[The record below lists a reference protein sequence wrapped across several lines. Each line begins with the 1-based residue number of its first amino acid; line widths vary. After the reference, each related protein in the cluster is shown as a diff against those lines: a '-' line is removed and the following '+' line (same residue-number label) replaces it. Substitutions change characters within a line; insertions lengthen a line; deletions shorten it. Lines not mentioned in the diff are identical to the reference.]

1 MFARPF
7 SGVGAMSA
15 SAVPRRDGWEKV
27 TGRARYAIDMALPNM
42 AHAAV
47 VRSERAHAYITGI
60 DRAEAE
66 AAPGVVAVV
75 TADDL
80 GDLGRRFGHIVPDH
94 AILAEGKVRYYG
106 EPVAVVVADTPHQ
119 AADAA
124 ELVWVEYDDLPALT
138 DAAGALASDTLIH
151 EQAYAEPG
159 QAFLGVAPA
168 PSADNVAHRDELA
181 WGDAEAALA
190 GADTVVE
197 TTATFPL
204 VYGYAME
211 TYNALADWQPGGLHV
226 VSTAQHPLMV
236 RKELA
241 RMFSLPLAAV
251 RVEVPYIGGGY
262 GSKSYTKL
270 EPLAAA
276 ASWASGRPVKVTTD
290 IEGAMNTTRADGAAV
305 SVRTGFDADARI
317 CARDI
322 EIRFDTGAYADNSP
336 LVLTKSINRS
346 FGPYRVPNLRVRG
359 TAVYTNTSPASSY
372 RGFGAPQGALAGEL
386 NMDMAADRLGIDPV
400 ELRRRNLLAPGDT
413 LIGGKRPLDA
423 DLAADLDAIVGALD
437 SHAAARD
444 ADGPPAGSSPADRH
458 ASSAARDA
466 DGSPAGSGRADRH
479 ASGAAADLA
488 ADGSPAGSGDAD
500 CHASGAARDADGSPA
515 GSGDADC
522 HASGAARDAD
532 GSPAGS
538 GRADCHA
545 SGAARDADGSPAG
558 SGDAD
563 CHASGAAAD
572 LAADGSP
579 AGSGDADCHASG
591 AAAAA
596 PASGVLRGRAVA
608 VTASDAGASPI
619 STAQVRMHADGS
631 ITLLVSS
638 TEMGQGSRTALAQIA
653 ARELCVPLE
662 AVAVG
667 QSDTRFTPFEW
678 TTGASRTTTVVGL
691 AVQAACADLWDNL
704 RAKAADSAG
713 IATDDVVVHGGRLH
727 LSAGIATDDMVVHG
741 GRLHLAA
748 DISDTVGDPGV
759 GGPGAAERGAGAADA
774 APVVRGSGSGLAP
787 AEVIRQWFGADAGEV
802 VGVGVIRR
810 DGATEMLPPFWE
822 IGAVG
827 VEVAVDAATGEVT
840 VEHLVTVGDV
850 GHAVNSDLVKGQDLG
865 AATQGMGIALWEE
878 MVYDGEQLTNP
889 NLIEY
894 RVPRL
899 RDTPRRI
906 TSVLA
911 ERGDGAGPY
920 GVKGAGEGALNPVPA
935 AVAAAVGR
943 AVGVWP
949 TELPLTPPRVWSL
962 LQQAA
967 TEAR

>member
-1 MFARPF
+1 MT
-7 SGVGAMSA
+7 GA
-15 SAVPRRDGWEKV
+15 PRSDAWEKV
-27 TGRARYAIDMALPNM
+27 TGRARYAVDMVLPNM

-47 VRSERAHAYITGI
+47 VRSERAHARIAGI
-60 DRAEAE
+60 DRAEA
-66 AAPGVVAVV
+66 AAVGGVIAVV

-80 GDLGRRFGHIVPDH
+80 GHLGRRFGHIVPDH
-94 AILAEGKVRYYG
+94 YVLAEGKVRYYG
-106 EPVAVVVADTPHQ
+106 EPVAVVVAETPHQ

-124 ELVWVEYDDLPALT
+124 GLVWVDYDDLPVLT
-138 DAAGALASDTLIH
+138 DSASALASDVLIH
-151 EQAYAEPG
+151 EQSYTEPG
-159 QAFLGVAPA
+159 QEFLGVAPT
-168 PSADNVAHRDELA
+168 PSADNAAHRGELA
-181 WGDAEAALA
+181 WGDAETALA
-190 GADTVVE
+190 AATTVVE

-211 TYNALADWQPGGLHV
+211 TYNALADWQPGSLHV

-236 RKELA
+236 RRELA

-262 GSKSYTKL
+262 GTKSYTKL
-270 EPLAAA
+270 EPLTAA

-290 IEGAMNTTRADGAAV
+290 VEAAMYTTRADGALV
-305 SVRTGFDADARI
+305 TVRTGFDADARI

-322 EIRFDTGAYADNSP
+322 DIRFDTGAYADNSP

-346 FGPYRVPNLRVRG
+346 FGPYRIPNLRVRG
-359 TAVYTNTSPASSY
+359 VAAYTNTTPASSY
-372 RGFGAPQGALAGEL
+372 RGFGAPQGALASEL

-413 LIGGKRPLDA
+413 IIDGKRPLDA
-423 DLAADLDAIVGALD
+423 DLAADLDAIVSALD
-437 SHAAARD
+437 SHR
-444 ADGPPAGSSPADRH
+444 
-458 ASSAARDA
+458 
-466 DGSPAGSGRADRH
+466 
-479 ASGAAADLA
+479 
-488 ADGSPAGSGDAD
+488 
-500 CHASGAARDADGSPA
+500 
-515 GSGDADC
+515 
-522 HASGAARDAD
+522 
-532 GSPAGS
+532 
-538 GRADCHA
+538 
-545 SGAARDADGSPAG
+545 
-558 SGDAD
+558 
-563 CHASGAAAD
+563 
-572 LAADGSP
+572 
-579 AGSGDADCHASG
+579 
-591 AAAAA
+591 AA
-596 PASGVLRGRAVA
+596 PEPGTRRGRSVA

-631 ITLLVSS
+631 VTLLVSS

-653 ARELCVPLE
+653 ARELHVDLD

-704 RAKAADSAG
+704 RAKAAESAG
-713 IATDDVVVHGGRLH
+713 VPVDEVVVHAGRLH
-727 LSAGIATDDMVVHG
+727 
-741 GRLHLAA
+741 
-748 DISDTVGDPGV
+748 P
-759 GGPGAAERGAGAADA
+759 AAET
-774 APVVRGSGSGLAP
+774 LTP
-787 AEVIRQWFGADAGEV
+787 AEVIRRWFGADAGEV

-827 VEVAVDAATGEVT
+827 VEVSVNEATGEVT

-850 GHAVNSDLVKGQDLG
+850 GHAVNPELVKGQDLG
-865 AATQGMGIALWEE
+865 AATQGLGIALWEE

-889 NLIEY
+889 NLVEY

-920 GVKGAGEGALNPVPA
+920 GAKGAGEGALNPVPA

-962 LQQAA
+962 LHQAGA
-967 TEAR
+967 G

>member
-1 MFARPF
+1 
-7 SGVGAMSA
+7 MSA
-15 SAVPRRDGWEKV
+15 SAVPRRDAWEKV
-27 TGRARYAIDMALPNM
+27 TGRARYAVDMVLPNM

-60 DRAEAE
+60 DRADAE
-66 AAPGVVAVV
+66 AADGVIAVV

-94 AILAEGKVRYYG
+94 AILAGGKVRYYG
-106 EPVAVVVADTPHQ
+106 EPVAVVVAETPHR

-124 ELVWVEYDDLPALT
+124 ELVWVDYDDLPALT
-138 DAAGALASDTLIH
+138 DAAGALVSDTLIH
-151 EQAYAEPG
+151 EQSYAEPG
-159 QAFLGVAPA
+159 QAFLGVAPT
-168 PSADNVAHRDELA
+168 PSADNVAHRDVLA

-190 GADTVVE
+190 GAATVVE
-197 TTATFPL
+197 TATTFPL

-290 IEGAMNTTRADGAAV
+290 IEGAMNTTRADGAVV

-444 ADGPPAGSSPADRH
+444 ADG
-458 ASSAARDA
+458 
-466 DGSPAGSGRADRH
+466 SPAGSGRADCH
-479 ASGAAADLA
+479 ASSAAADLA

-500 CHASGAARDADGSPA
+500 CHASGAARDADGPPA

-563 CHASGAAAD
+563 CHASGAAAPP
-572 LAADGSP
+572 P
-579 AGSGDADCHASG
+579 A
-591 AAAAA
+591 
-596 PASGVLRGRAVA
+596 PGVLRGRAVA

-631 ITLLVSS
+631 VTLLVSS

-727 LSAGIATDDMVVHG
+727 LSAGIATDDVVVHG

-850 GHAVNSDLVKGQDLG
+850 GHAVNPDLVKGQDLG
-865 AATQGMGIALWEE
+865 AATQGLGIALWEE

-962 LQQAA
+962 LQRAA

>member
-1 MFARPF
+1 MT
-7 SGVGAMSA
+7 VT
-15 SAVPRRDGWEKV
+15 PRSDGWEKV
-27 TGRARYAIDMALPNM
+27 TGRARYAVDMALPNM

-47 VRSERAHAYITGI
+47 VRSERAHARITGI
-60 DRAEAE
+60 DRAEAQ
-66 AAPGVVAVV
+66 AAPGVIAVV

-80 GDLGRRFGHIVPDH
+80 GYLGRRFGHIVCDH
-94 AILAEGKVRYYG
+94 PILAVDKVRYYG
-106 EPVAVVVADTPHQ
+106 EPVAVVVAETPHQ

-124 ELVWVEYDDLPALT
+124 ELVWVDYDDLPALT
-138 DAAGALASDTLIH
+138 GAAGALASDALIH
-151 EQAYAEPG
+151 EQSYPPPG
-159 QAFLGVAPA
+159 EAFLGVAPA
-168 PSADNVAHRDELA
+168 ASTDNVAHHDERA

-190 GADTVVE
+190 AAATVVE
-197 TTATFPL
+197 TTASFPL

-211 TYNALADWQPGGLHV
+211 TYNAVADWQPGSLHV
-226 VSTAQHPLMV
+226 ISTAQHPLMV

-241 RMFSLPLAAV
+241 RVFSLPLAAV

-270 EPLAAA
+270 EPLASVV
-276 ASWASGRPVKVTTD
+276 SWAAGRPVKVTTD
-290 IEGAMNTTRADGAAV
+290 IEGAMNTTRADGAV
-305 SVRTGFDADARI
+305 VTVRTGFDAGARI

-386 NMDMAADRLGIDPV
+386 NMDMAAERLGIDPV

-413 LIGGKRPLDA
+413 IIDGKRPLDA
-423 DLAADLDAIVGALD
+423 DLVADLDAIVAALERPAPSGA
-437 SHAAARD
+437 HA
-444 ADGPPAGSSPADRH
+444 PADVAGRVRAADS
-458 ASSAARDA
+458 ASASTT
-466 DGSPAGSGRADRH
+466 DGGHDAGSG
-479 ASGAAADLA
+479 
-488 ADGSPAGSGDAD
+488 P
-500 CHASGAARDADGSPA
+500 
-515 GSGDADC
+515 
-522 HASGAARDAD
+522 
-532 GSPAGS
+532 
-538 GRADCHA
+538 
-545 SGAARDADGSPAG
+545 
-558 SGDAD
+558 
-563 CHASGAAAD
+563 
-572 LAADGSP
+572 
-579 AGSGDADCHASG
+579 
-591 AAAAA
+591 
-596 PASGVLRGRAVA
+596 LRGWGVA
-608 VTASDAGASPI
+608 VSASDAGASPI

-631 ITLLVSS
+631 VTLLVSS

-653 ARELCVPLE
+653 ARELGVPME

-691 AVQAACADLWDNL
+691 AVQAACTDLWNNL
-704 RAKAADSAG
+704 RAKAAESAG
-713 IATDDVVVHGGRLH
+713 VSLDRTEVHDGRVYVDGEAL
-727 LSAGIATDDMVVHG
+727 T
-741 GRLHLAA
+741 
-748 DISDTVGDPGV
+748 
-759 GGPGAAERGAGAADA
+759 
-774 APVVRGSGSGLAP
+774 P

-827 VEVAVDAATGEVT
+827 VEVSVDTATGEVT

-850 GHAVNSDLVKGQDLG
+850 GHAVNPDLVKGQDLG
-865 AATQGMGIALWEE
+865 AATQGLGIALWEE

-949 TELPLTPPRVWSL
+949 TEVPLTPPRVWSL
-962 LQQAA
+962 LQEAA
-967 TEAR
+967 NEV

>member
-1 MFARPF
+1 MT
-7 SGVGAMSA
+7 GESA
-15 SAVPRRDGWEKV
+15 PRRDAWEKV
-27 TGRARYAIDMALPNM
+27 TGRACYAIDASIPHM

-47 VRSERAHAYITGI
+47 VRSERAHAHIAGI
-60 DRAEAE
+60 DRADAE
-66 AAPGVVAVV
+66 AAPGVIAVV

-94 AILAEGKVRYYG
+94 AVLAVGKVRYYG
-106 EPVAVVVADTPHQ
+106 EPVAVVVAETPHE

-124 ELVWVEYDDLPALT
+124 ALVWVDYDDLPALT
-138 DAAGALASDTLIH
+138 DAASALASDVLIH
-151 EQAYAEPG
+151 EQSYVEPG
-159 QAFLGVAPA
+159 QEFLGVAPA
-168 PSADNVAHRDELA
+168 ASADNVAHRDDLL
-181 WGDAEAALA
+181 WGDTEAALA
-190 GADTVVE
+190 EAATVVE
-197 TTATFPL
+197 TTTKFPI

-211 TYNALADWQPGGLHV
+211 TYNALADWQPGSLHV

-276 ASWASGRPVKVTTD
+276 ASWATGRPVRVTTD
-290 IEGAMNTTRADGAAV
+290 VEAAMYTTRADGALV
-305 SVRTGFDADARI
+305 TVRTGFDADARI
-317 CARDI
+317 TARHID
-322 EIRFDTGAYADNSP
+322 IRFDTGAYADNSP

-346 FGPYRVPNLRVRG
+346 FGPYRMPNLRVRG
-359 TAVYTNTSPASSY
+359 VAVYTNTSPASSY
-372 RGFGAPQGALAGEL
+372 RGFGAPQAALAGEL

-413 LIGGKRPLDA
+413 LIAGKRPLDA
-423 DLAADLDAIVGALD
+423 DLVADLDAIVCALD
-437 SHAAARD
+437 SHAADRD
-444 ADGPPAGSSPADRH
+444 AAV
-458 ASSAARDA
+458 RDA
-466 DGSPAGSGRADRH
+466 AVRDAAVRDAAVRDAAVRDAAVRDASGRAAFEPGIR
-479 ASGAAADLA
+479 
-488 ADGSPAGSGDAD
+488 
-500 CHASGAARDADGSPA
+500 
-515 GSGDADC
+515 
-522 HASGAARDAD
+522 
-532 GSPAGS
+532 
-538 GRADCHA
+538 
-545 SGAARDADGSPAG
+545 
-558 SGDAD
+558 
-563 CHASGAAAD
+563 
-572 LAADGSP
+572 
-579 AGSGDADCHASG
+579 
-591 AAAAA
+591 
-596 PASGVLRGRAVA
+596 RGRAVA

-631 ITLLVSS
+631 VTLLASS

-691 AVQAACADLWDNL
+691 AVQAACADLWRVL
-704 RAKAADSAG
+704 RERAAESAG
-713 IATDDVVVHGGRLH
+713 VALDDVQVRDGLVHIR
-727 LSAGIATDDMVVHG
+727 LSATRESDSSYESGADLATG
-741 GRLHLAA
+741 
-748 DISDTVGDPGV
+748 
-759 GGPGAAERGAGAADA
+759 
-774 APVVRGSGSGLAP
+774 GSGSGVVLDAGNSGSGSGSGVVLDAGDSGSGSGSGVVLDAGDSGSGSESGAGSALTP
-787 AEVIRQWFGADAGEV
+787 SEVIRQWFGADAGEV

-810 DGATEMLPPFWE
+810 DGATAMLPPFWE

-827 VEVAVDAATGEVT
+827 VEVAVNEATGEVT
-840 VEHLVTVGDV
+840 IEHLVTVGDV
-850 GHAVNSDLVKGQDLG
+850 GHAVNPDLVKGQDLG
-865 AATQGMGIALWEE
+865 AATQGLGIALWEE

-899 RDTPRRI
+899 RDTPRHI
-906 TSVLA
+906 TPVLA

-920 GVKGAGEGALNPVPA
+920 GAKGAGEGSLNPVPA

-967 TEAR
+967 AFGHVTGG

>member
-1 MFARPF
+1 MT
-7 SGVGAMSA
+7 GESA
-15 SAVPRRDGWEKV
+15 PRRDAWEKV
-27 TGRARYAIDMALPNM
+27 TGRARYAIDASIPHM

-80 GDLGRRFGHIVPDH
+80 GDLGRRFGHIIPDH
-94 AILAEGKVRYYG
+94 AILAAGKVRYYG
-106 EPVAVVVADTPHQ
+106 EPVAVVVAETPHE

-124 ELVWVEYDDLPALT
+124 ALVWVDYDDLPALT
-138 DAAGALASDTLIH
+138 DAASALASDVLIH
-151 EQAYAEPG
+151 EQSYVEPG
-159 QAFLGVAPA
+159 QEFLGVAPA
-168 PSADNVAHRDELA
+168 ASADNVAHRDELA
-181 WGDAEAALA
+181 WGDTEAALA
-190 GADTVVE
+190 EAATVVE
-197 TTATFPL
+197 TTTKFPI

-290 IEGAMNTTRADGAAV
+290 VEAAMYTTRADGALVTV
-305 SVRTGFDADARI
+305 STGFDADARI
-317 CARDI
+317 TARDI
-322 EIRFDTGAYADNSP
+322 DIRFDTGAYADNSP

-346 FGPYRVPNLRVRG
+346 FGPYRVPSLRVRG
-359 TAVYTNTSPASSY
+359 TAVYTNTTPASSY
-372 RGFGAPQGALAGEL
+372 RGFGAPQAALAGEL

-413 LIGGKRPLDA
+413 LIDGKRPLDA
-423 DLAADLDAIVGALD
+423 DLVADLDAVARALD
-437 SHAAARD
+437 R
-444 ADGPPAGSSPADRH
+444 P
-458 ASSAARDA
+458 
-466 DGSPAGSGRADRH
+466 
-479 ASGAAADLA
+479 
-488 ADGSPAGSGDAD
+488 
-500 CHASGAARDADGSPA
+500 
-515 GSGDADC
+515 
-522 HASGAARDAD
+522 
-532 GSPAGS
+532 
-538 GRADCHA
+538 
-545 SGAARDADGSPAG
+545 
-558 SGDAD
+558 
-563 CHASGAAAD
+563 
-572 LAADGSP
+572 
-579 AGSGDADCHASG
+579 
-591 AAAAA
+591 AAA
-596 PASGVLRGRAVA
+596 PAPGIRRGRAVA
-608 VTASDAGASPI
+608 VTASDAGASPM
-619 STAQVRMHADGS
+619 STTQVRMHADGS
-631 ITLLVSS
+631 VTLLVSS

-653 ARELCVPLE
+653 ARELHVALD

-691 AVQAACADLWDNL
+691 AVQAACADLWDTL
-704 RAKAADSAG
+704 RAKAAESAG
-713 IATDDVVVHGGRLH
+713 VAVDEVEVRDGRVHAGGEALTP
-727 LSAGIATDDMVVHG
+727 S
-741 GRLHLAA
+741 
-748 DISDTVGDPGV
+748 
-759 GGPGAAERGAGAADA
+759 
-774 APVVRGSGSGLAP
+774 
-787 AEVIRQWFGADAGEV
+787 EVIRQWFGADAGEL
-802 VGVGVIRR
+802 VGVGVVRR
-810 DGATEMLPPFWE
+810 DGATAALPPFWE
-822 IGAVG
+822 IGAIG
-827 VEVAVDAATGEVT
+827 VEVSVDEATGEVT

-850 GHAVNSDLVKGQDLG
+850 GHAVNPALVKGQDLG
-865 AATQGMGIALWEE
+865 AATQGLGIALWEE

-911 ERGDGAGPY
+911 ERGDGVGPY
-920 GVKGAGEGALNPVPA
+920 GAKGAGEGALNPVPA
-935 AVAAAVGR
+935 AVASAVGR

-962 LQQAA
+962 LQQATRPDPGTAQA
-967 TEAR
+967 TRPDPGTA

>member
-1 MFARPF
+1 MI
-7 SGVGAMSA
+7 GESA
-15 SAVPRRDGWEKV
+15 PRRDAWEKV
-27 TGRARYAIDMALPNM
+27 TGRACYAIDASIPHM

-60 DRAEAE
+60 DRADAE
-66 AAPGVVAVV
+66 AAPGVIAVV

-94 AILAEGKVRYYG
+94 AILAAGKVRYYG
-106 EPVAVVVADTPHQ
+106 EPVAVVVAETPHE

-124 ELVWVEYDDLPALT
+124 ALVWVDYDDLPALT
-138 DAAGALASDTLIH
+138 DAVSALASDVLIH
-151 EQAYAEPG
+151 EQSYVEPG
-159 QAFLGVAPA
+159 QEFLGVAPA
-168 PSADNVAHRDELA
+168 ASADNVAHRDELA
-181 WGDAEAALA
+181 WGDTEAALA
-190 GADTVVE
+190 EAATVVE
-197 TTATFPL
+197 TTTKFPI

-211 TYNALADWQPGGLHV
+211 TYNALADWQPGSLHV

-290 IEGAMNTTRADGAAV
+290 VEAAMYTTRADGALV
-305 SVRTGFDADARI
+305 TVRTGFDADARI
-317 CARDI
+317 VARDI
-322 EIRFDTGAYADNSP
+322 DIRFDTGAYADNSP

-346 FGPYRVPNLRVRG
+346 FGPYRMPNLRVRG
-359 TAVYTNTSPASSY
+359 VAVYTNTSPASSY
-372 RGFGAPQGALAGEL
+372 RGFGAPQAALAGEL

-413 LIGGKRPLDA
+413 LIAGKRPLDA
-423 DLAADLDAIVGALD
+423 DLVADLDAIVRALD
-437 SHAAARD
+437 SHAAERD
-444 ADGPPAGSSPADRH
+444 AVERGAAGCGAVERR
-458 ASSAARDA
+458 AAERDA
-466 DGSPAGSGRADRH
+466 S
-479 ASGAAADLA
+479 SGAA
-488 ADGSPAGSGDAD
+488 SEAGV
-500 CHASGAARDADGSPA
+500 R
-515 GSGDADC
+515 
-522 HASGAARDAD
+522 
-532 GSPAGS
+532 
-538 GRADCHA
+538 
-545 SGAARDADGSPAG
+545 
-558 SGDAD
+558 
-563 CHASGAAAD
+563 
-572 LAADGSP
+572 
-579 AGSGDADCHASG
+579 
-591 AAAAA
+591 
-596 PASGVLRGRAVA
+596 RGRAVA

-631 ITLLVSS
+631 VTLLVSS

-653 ARELCVPLE
+653 ARELHVDLD

-667 QSDTRFTPFEW
+667 QSDTRYTPFEW

-713 IATDDVVVHGGRLH
+713 VPVDEVKVSDGLIHVPPVAVGEGDSGSESGAD
-727 LSAGIATDDMVVHG
+727 
-741 GRLHLAA
+741 LA
-748 DISDTVGDPGV
+748 V
-759 GGPGAAERGAGAADA
+759 GGSD
-774 APVVRGSGSGLAP
+774 SGSESGAEAALTA

-810 DGATEMLPPFWE
+810 DGATKVLPPFWE

-827 VEVAVDAATGEVT
+827 VEVSVDEATGEVT

-850 GHAVNSDLVKGQDLG
+850 GHAVNPDLVKGQDLG
-865 AATQGMGIALWEE
+865 AATQGLGIALWEE
-878 MVYDGEQLTNP
+878 MIYDGEQLTNP

-899 RDTPRRI
+899 RDTPRHI

-920 GVKGAGEGALNPVPA
+920 GAKGAGEGSLNPVPA

-967 TEAR
+967 AVGHATD

>member
-1 MFARPF
+1 MT
-7 SGVGAMSA
+7 G
-15 SAVPRRDGWEKV
+15 VPRRDAWEKV
-27 TGRARYAIDMALPNM
+27 TGRARYAIDMVLPNM

-47 VRSERAHAYITGI
+47 VRSERAHARIAGI

-66 AAPGVVAVV
+66 AAPGVIAVV
-75 TADDL
+75 ISDDL

-94 AILAEGKVRYYG
+94 AILAVGKVRYYG
-106 EPVAVVVADTPHQ
+106 EPVAVVVAETLHQ

-124 ELVWVEYDDLPALT
+124 TLVWVDYDDLPALT
-138 DAAGALASDTLIH
+138 DAAAALASDVLIH
-151 EQAYAEPG
+151 EQSYAEPG
-159 QAFLGVAPA
+159 QEFLGVTPA
-168 PSADNVAHRDELA
+168 ASADNVAHRDELA
-181 WGDAEAALA
+181 WGDTETALAEAA
-190 GADTVVE
+190 TVVE
-197 TTATFPL
+197 TTTKFPL

-211 TYNALADWQPGGLHV
+211 TYNALADWQPGSLHV

-276 ASWASGRPVKVTTD
+276 ASWAAGRPAKVTTD
-290 IEGAMNTTRADGAAV
+290 VEGAMYTTRADGALAT
-305 SVRTGFDADARI
+305 VRTGFDADGRI
-317 CARDI
+317 VARDI

-346 FGPYRVPNLRVRG
+346 FGPYGVPNLRVRG
-359 TAVYTNTSPASSY
+359 VAVYTNTSPASSY
-372 RGFGAPQGALAGEL
+372 RGFGAPQAALAGEL

-413 LIGGKRPLDA
+413 LIDGKRPLDA
-423 DLAADLDAIVGALD
+423 DLAADLDAIVCALD
-437 SHAAARD
+437 GHAADRNAAGPAADRGAAERRAADRD
-444 ADGPPAGSSPADRH
+444 ASSGA
-458 ASSAARDA
+458 
-466 DGSPAGSGRADRH
+466 
-479 ASGAAADLA
+479 ASGA
-488 ADGSPAGSGDAD
+488 
-500 CHASGAARDADGSPA
+500 
-515 GSGDADC
+515 
-522 HASGAARDAD
+522 
-532 GSPAGS
+532 
-538 GRADCHA
+538 
-545 SGAARDADGSPAG
+545 
-558 SGDAD
+558 
-563 CHASGAAAD
+563 
-572 LAADGSP
+572 
-579 AGSGDADCHASG
+579 
-591 AAAAA
+591 
-596 PASGVLRGRAVA
+596 GVRRGRAVA

-631 ITLLVSS
+631 VTLLVSS
-638 TEMGQGSRTALAQIA
+638 TEMGQGSSTALTKIA
-653 ARELCVPLE
+653 ARELHLHPE
-662 AVAVG
+662 SVAVG

-704 RAKAADSAG
+704 RAKAAESAG
-713 IATDDVVVHGGRLH
+713 VPVDQTAVRDGLIHVNLGTTGDSGSSSESGTGSAAGDGG
-727 LSAGIATDDMVVHG
+727 AGSEA
-741 GRLHLAA
+741 
-748 DISDTVGDPGV
+748 GV
-759 GGPGAAERGAGAADA
+759 G
-774 APVVRGSGSGLAP
+774 PVTGDGGSGSEPGAGLAAGDGGSGSKSNSVAALTA

-810 DGATEMLPPFWE
+810 DGATAMLPPFWE

-827 VEVAVDAATGEVT
+827 VEVAVDEATGEVT

-850 GHAVNSDLVKGQDLG
+850 GHAVNPDLVKGQDLG
-865 AATQGMGIALWEE
+865 AATQGLGIALWEE
-878 MVYDGEQLTNP
+878 MIYDGEQLTNP
-889 NLIEY
+889 NLVEY

-899 RDTPRRI
+899 RDTPRRV

-920 GVKGAGEGALNPVPA
+920 GAKGAGEGALNPVPA

-962 LQQAA
+962 LQQAKGTAADA
-967 TEAR
+967 TAPDAD

>member
-1 MFARPF
+1 MTAALP
-7 SGVGAMSA
+7 SS
-15 SAVPRRDGWEKV
+15 PRRDAWEKV
-27 TGRARYAIDMALPNM
+27 TGRACYAIDASIPHM

-47 VRSERAHAYITGI
+47 VRSERAHARIAGI

-66 AAPGVVAVV
+66 AAPGVIAVV
-75 TADDL
+75 MADDL
-80 GDLGRRFGHIVPDH
+80 GHLGRRFGHIVPDH
-94 AILAEGKVRYYG
+94 AILADGKVRYYG
-106 EPVAVVVADTPHQ
+106 EPVAVVVAETPHQ

-124 ELVWVEYDDLPALT
+124 TLVWADYDDLPALT
-138 DAAGALASDTLIH
+138 DAAAALASDVLIH
-151 EQAYAEPG
+151 EQSYVEPG
-159 QAFLGVAPA
+159 QEFLGVTPA
-168 PSADNVAHRDELA
+168 ASADNVAHRDELV
-181 WGDAEAALA
+181 WGDAESALA
-190 GADTVVE
+190 TAATVVE
-197 TTATFPL
+197 TTTKFPL

-211 TYNALADWQPGGLHV
+211 TYNALADWQPGSLHV

-276 ASWASGRPVKVTTD
+276 ASWATGRPVKVTTD
-290 IEGAMNTTRADGAAV
+290 VEAAMYTTRADGALAT
-305 SVRTGFDADARI
+305 VRTGFDADGRI
-317 CARDI
+317 VARDI

-359 TAVYTNTSPASSY
+359 VAVYTNTSPASSY
-372 RGFGAPQGALAGEL
+372 RGFGAPQAALAGEL

-413 LIGGKRPLDA
+413 LIAGKRPLDA
-423 DLAADLDAIVGALD
+423 DLAADLDAIVCALD
-437 SHAAARD
+437 SHAADRGAAERRAADRD
-444 ADGPPAGSSPADRH
+444 AGGDAADRR
-458 ASSAARDA
+458 ALDSRAADRGAAERRAADRDA
-466 DGSPAGSGRADRH
+466 GGDAADRRALDSRAADRGAAERRAADRDAGGDAADRRALDSRAADRD
-479 ASGAAADLA
+479 ASG
-488 ADGSPAGSGDAD
+488 
-500 CHASGAARDADGSPA
+500 GAASEA
-515 GSGDADC
+515 GV
-522 HASGAARDAD
+522 R
-532 GSPAGS
+532 
-538 GRADCHA
+538 
-545 SGAARDADGSPAG
+545 
-558 SGDAD
+558 
-563 CHASGAAAD
+563 
-572 LAADGSP
+572 
-579 AGSGDADCHASG
+579 
-591 AAAAA
+591 
-596 PASGVLRGRAVA
+596 RGRAVA

-631 ITLLVSS
+631 VTLLVSS
-638 TEMGQGSRTALAQIA
+638 TEMGQGSSTALAKIA
-653 ARELCVPLE
+653 ARELHLQPE
-662 AVAVG
+662 SVAVG

-704 RAKAADSAG
+704 RAKAAESAG
-713 IATDDVVVHGGRLH
+713 VPVDQTEVRGGLIH
-727 LSAGIATDDMVVHG
+727 VT
-741 GRLHLAA
+741 LAA
-748 DISDTVGDPGV
+748 
-759 GGPGAAERGAGAADA
+759 AGHA
-774 APVVRGSGSGLAP
+774 GSGSESNVGPAAGHGGSGSESNSVSALTP

-810 DGATEMLPPFWE
+810 DGATAMLPPFWE

-827 VEVAVDAATGEVT
+827 VEVAVDEATGEVT

-850 GHAVNSDLVKGQDLG
+850 GHAVNPDLVKGQDLG
-865 AATQGMGIALWEE
+865 AATQGLGIALWEE
-878 MVYDGEQLTNP
+878 MIYDGEQLTNP
-889 NLIEY
+889 NLVEY

-899 RDTPRRI
+899 RDTPRRV

-920 GVKGAGEGALNPVPA
+920 GAKGAGEGALNPVPA

-962 LQQAA
+962 LQQAKGTAADA
-967 TEAR
+967 TAPDADAD

>member
-1 MFARPF
+1 MTGQ
-7 SGVGAMSA
+7 SS
-15 SAVPRRDGWEKV
+15 PRRDAWEKV
-27 TGRARYAIDMALPNM
+27 TGRACYAIDASIPHM

-60 DRAEAE
+60 DRTDAE
-66 AAPGVVAVV
+66 AAPGVIAVV
-75 TADDL
+75 TAGDL

-94 AILAEGKVRYYG
+94 AILADGKVRYYG
-106 EPVAVVVADTPHQ
+106 EPVAVVVAESLHL

-124 ELVWVEYDDLPALT
+124 ALVWVDYDDLPALT
-138 DAAGALASDTLIH
+138 DAAGALSSDVLIH
-151 EQAYAEPG
+151 EQSYVEPG
-159 QAFLGVAPA
+159 QEFLGVAPA
-168 PSADNVAHRDELA
+168 ASADNVAHRDELA
-181 WGDAEAALA
+181 WGDTEAALA
-190 GADTVVE
+190 AAATVVE
-197 TTATFPL
+197 TTTKFPI

-211 TYNALADWQPGGLHV
+211 TYNALADWQPGSLHV

-290 IEGAMNTTRADGAAV
+290 VEAAMYTTRADGALV
-305 SVRTGFDADARI
+305 TVRSGFDADARI
-317 CARDI
+317 TARDI
-322 EIRFDTGAYADNSP
+322 DIRFDTGAYADNSP

-346 FGPYRVPNLRVRG
+346 FGPYRMPNLRVQG

-372 RGFGAPQGALAGEL
+372 RGFGAPQAALAGEL
-386 NMDMAADRLGIDPV
+386 NMDMAADRLGIDSV

-413 LIGGKRPLDA
+413 LIAGKRPLDA
-423 DLAADLDAIVGALD
+423 DLVADLDAIVCALD
-437 SHAAARD
+437 SHAADRD
-444 ADGPPAGSSPADRH
+444 GADRH
-458 ASSAARDA
+458 ALDSHAADRDGADRDA
-466 DGSPAGSGRADRH
+466 LDSHAADRH
-479 ASGAAADLA
+479 AADRHAADRHAADRDTPDRGASGGAA
-488 ADGSPAGSGDAD
+488 SEAGV
-500 CHASGAARDADGSPA
+500 R
-515 GSGDADC
+515 
-522 HASGAARDAD
+522 
-532 GSPAGS
+532 
-538 GRADCHA
+538 
-545 SGAARDADGSPAG
+545 
-558 SGDAD
+558 
-563 CHASGAAAD
+563 
-572 LAADGSP
+572 
-579 AGSGDADCHASG
+579 
-591 AAAAA
+591 
-596 PASGVLRGRAVA
+596 RGRAVA

-631 ITLLVSS
+631 VTLLVSS

-653 ARELCVPLE
+653 ARELHVDLD

-713 IATDDVVVHGGRLH
+713 VPVDVVKVSDGLIHVSLDA
-727 LSAGIATDDMVVHG
+727 AGAGHSG
-741 GRLHLAA
+741 
-748 DISDTVGDPGV
+748 SEPDTV
-759 GGPGAAERGAGAADA
+759 
-774 APVVRGSGSGLAP
+774 SGLTP

-810 DGATEMLPPFWE
+810 DGATKALPPFWE

-827 VEVAVDAATGEVT
+827 VEVAVNEATGEVT

-850 GHAVNSDLVKGQDLG
+850 GHAVNPDLVRGQDLG
-865 AATQGMGIALWEE
+865 AATQGLGIALWEE

-920 GVKGAGEGALNPVPA
+920 GAKGAGEGSLNPVPA

-967 TEAR
+967 AAGTDADQPAAG

>member
-1 MFARPF
+1 MTA
-7 SGVGAMSA
+7 G
-15 SAVPRRDGWEKV
+15 RRTDAWEKV
-27 TGRARYAIDMALPNM
+27 TGRARYAVDMALPNM

-47 VRSERAHAYITGI
+47 VRSERAHARIVGI

-66 AAPGVVAVV
+66 AVPGVIAVV

-80 GDLGRRFGHIVPDH
+80 GNLGRRFGHIVPDH
-94 AILAEGKVRYYG
+94 CVLADGKVRYYG
-106 EPVAVVVADTPHQ
+106 EPVAVVVAETPRQ

-124 ELVWVEYDDLPALT
+124 ELVWVDYEDLPALT
-138 DAAGALASDTLIH
+138 TAAGALASDVLIH
-151 EQAYAEPG
+151 EQSYTEPG
-159 QAFLGVAPA
+159 REFLGVAPT
-168 PSADNVAHRDELA
+168 PSVDNVAHRDELA

-190 GADTVVE
+190 AAATVVE

-211 TYNALADWQPGGLHV
+211 TYNALADWQPGSLHA

-241 RMFSLPLAAV
+241 RVFSLPLAAV

-262 GSKSYTKL
+262 GTKSYTKL

-276 ASWASGRPVKVTTD
+276 ASWAAGRPVKVTTD
-290 IEGAMNTTRADGAAV
+290 VEAAMYTTRADGAV
-305 SVRTGFDADARI
+305 VTVRTGFDADARI

-322 EIRFDTGAYADNSP
+322 DIRFDTGAYADNSP

-359 TAVYTNTSPASSY
+359 VAAYTNTTPASSY

-413 LIGGKRPLDA
+413 IIDGKRPLDA
-423 DLAADLDAIVGALD
+423 DLAADLDAIVAALD
-437 SHAAARD
+437 C
-444 ADGPPAGSSPADRH
+444 PAPTH
-458 ASSAARDA
+458 
-466 DGSPAGSGRADRH
+466 
-479 ASGAAADLA
+479 
-488 ADGSPAGSGDAD
+488 
-500 CHASGAARDADGSPA
+500 
-515 GSGDADC
+515 
-522 HASGAARDAD
+522 
-532 GSPAGS
+532 
-538 GRADCHA
+538 
-545 SGAARDADGSPAG
+545 
-558 SGDAD
+558 
-563 CHASGAAAD
+563 
-572 LAADGSP
+572 
-579 AGSGDADCHASG
+579 
-591 AAAAA
+591 A
-596 PASGVLRGRAVA
+596 PAPAHVADNVSADDPASAPSAVPVHHAGTGTLRGRAVA

-631 ITLLVSS
+631 ATLLVSS
-638 TEMGQGSRTALAQIA
+638 TEMGQGSRTALGQIA
-653 ARELCVPLE
+653 ARELHVDLG

-713 IATDDVVVHGGRLH
+713 VPVDRTEAHDGLVHVDGETL
-727 LSAGIATDDMVVHG
+727 TP
-741 GRLHLAA
+741 
-748 DISDTVGDPGV
+748 T
-759 GGPGAAERGAGAADA
+759 
-774 APVVRGSGSGLAP
+774 
-787 AEVIRQWFGADAGEV
+787 EVIRQWFGADAGEV

-827 VEVAVDAATGEVT
+827 VEVSVDTVTGEVT

-850 GHAVNSDLVKGQDLG
+850 GHAVNPDLVKGQDLG
-865 AATQGMGIALWEE
+865 AATQGLGIALWEE

-889 NLIEY
+889 NLVEY

-906 TSVLA
+906 TSVLV

-920 GVKGAGEGALNPVPA
+920 GAKGAGEGALNPVPA

-943 AVGVWP
+943 AIGVWP

-962 LQQAA
+962 LRQASKSA
-967 TEAR
+967 A

>member
-1 MFARPF
+1 
-7 SGVGAMSA
+7 MSA
-15 SAVPRRDGWEKV
+15 PPSEPRRDAWEKV
-27 TGRARYAIDMALPNM
+27 TGRARYAIDMVLPHM

-47 VRSERAHAYITGI
+47 VRSERAHAYIAGI

-66 AAPGVVAVV
+66 SAPGVIAVV

-94 AILAEGKVRYYG
+94 AILAVGKVRYYG
-106 EPVAVVVADTPHQ
+106 EPVAVVVAETPHE

-124 ELVWVEYDDLPALT
+124 ALVWVDYDDLPALT
-138 DAAGALASDTLIH
+138 DAASALASDALIH
-151 EQAYAEPG
+151 EQFYVEPG
-159 QAFLGVAPA
+159 QEFLGVTPA
-168 PSADNVAHRDELA
+168 ASADNVAHRDELA
-181 WGDAEAALA
+181 WGDADAALA
-190 GADTVVE
+190 EAATVVE
-197 TTATFPL
+197 TTTKFPL

-211 TYNALADWQPGGLHV
+211 TYNALADWQPGSLHV

-276 ASWASGRPVKVTTD
+276 ASWAAGRPVKVTTD
-290 IEGAMNTTRADGAAV
+290 VEAAMYTTRADGALV
-305 SVRTGFDADARI
+305 TVHTGFDADGRI
-317 CARDI
+317 TARDI
-322 EIRFDTGAYADNSP
+322 DIRFDTGAYADNSP

-346 FGPYRVPNLRVRG
+346 FGPYRMPNLRVRG
-359 TAVYTNTSPASSY
+359 VAVYTNTSPASSY
-372 RGFGAPQGALAGEL
+372 RGFGAPQAALAGEL

-413 LIGGKRPLDA
+413 LIAGKRPLDA
-423 DLAADLDAIVGALD
+423 DLAADLDAIVCVLD
-437 SHAAARD
+437 SHAADRD
-444 ADGPPAGSSPADRH
+444 AAGSAADSRAADRD
-458 ASSAARDA
+458 ASDRDA
-466 DGSPAGSGRADRH
+466 SDRDASDRDASDRDASDRDASDRDASDRD
-479 ASGAAADLA
+479 ASG
-488 ADGSPAGSGDAD
+488 
-500 CHASGAARDADGSPA
+500 GAASEA
-515 GSGDADC
+515 GV
-522 HASGAARDAD
+522 R
-532 GSPAGS
+532 
-538 GRADCHA
+538 
-545 SGAARDADGSPAG
+545 
-558 SGDAD
+558 
-563 CHASGAAAD
+563 
-572 LAADGSP
+572 
-579 AGSGDADCHASG
+579 
-591 AAAAA
+591 
-596 PASGVLRGRAVA
+596 RGRAVA

-631 ITLLVSS
+631 VTLLVSS
-638 TEMGQGSRTALAQIA
+638 TEMGQGSSTALAKIA
-653 ARELCVPLE
+653 ARELHVPPE
-662 AVAVG
+662 SVAVG

-704 RAKAADSAG
+704 RAKAAESASVSVDQTKVRDG
-713 IATDDVVVHGGRLH
+713 LIHVT
-727 LSAGIATDDMVVHG
+727 
-741 GRLHLAA
+741 LAA
-748 DISDTVGDPGV
+748 
-759 GGPGAAERGAGAADA
+759 AGHG
-774 APVVRGSGSGLAP
+774 GSGSEANSVSALTP

-810 DGATEMLPPFWE
+810 DGATAMLPPFWE

-827 VEVAVDAATGEVT
+827 VEVAVDEATGEVT

-850 GHAVNSDLVKGQDLG
+850 GHAVNPDLVKGQDLG
-865 AATQGMGIALWEE
+865 AATQGLGIALWEE
-878 MVYDGEQLTNP
+878 MVYDGEQLINP
-889 NLIEY
+889 NLVEY

-899 RDTPRRI
+899 RDTPRRV

-920 GVKGAGEGALNPVPA
+920 GAKGAGEGALNPVPA

-962 LQQAA
+962 LQQAKRTAADA
-967 TEAR
+967 TAPDAD

>member
-1 MFARPF
+1 
-7 SGVGAMSA
+7 MSA

-27 TGRARYAIDMALPNM
+27 TGRARYAVDMVLPNM

-60 DRAEAE
+60 DRADAE
-66 AAPGVVAVV
+66 AADGVIAVV

-94 AILAEGKVRYYG
+94 AILAGGKVRYYG
-106 EPVAVVVADTPHQ
+106 EPVAVVVAETPHR

-124 ELVWVEYDDLPALT
+124 ELVWVDYDDLPALT
-138 DAAGALASDTLIH
+138 DAAGALVSDTLIH
-151 EQAYAEPG
+151 EQSYAEPG
-159 QAFLGVAPA
+159 QAFLGVAPT
-168 PSADNVAHRDELA
+168 PSADNVAHRDVLA

-190 GADTVVE
+190 GAATVVE
-197 TTATFPL
+197 TATTFPL

-290 IEGAMNTTRADGAAV
+290 IEGAMNTTRADGAVV

-444 ADGPPAGSSPADRH
+444 ADGSPAGSGRADCH
-458 ASSAARDA
+458 ASSAAADLAA

-479 ASGAAADLA
+479 ASGAADLA

-500 CHASGAARDADGSPA
+500 CHASG
-515 GSGDADC
+515 
-522 HASGAARDAD
+522 
-532 GSPAGS
+532 
-538 GRADCHA
+538 
-545 SGAARDADGSPAG
+545 
-558 SGDAD
+558 
-563 CHASGAAAD
+563 AAD

-850 GHAVNSDLVKGQDLG
+850 GHAVNPDLVKGQDLG

>member
-1 MFARPF
+1 MT
-7 SGVGAMSA
+7 GESA
-15 SAVPRRDGWEKV
+15 PRRDGWEKV
-27 TGRARYAIDMALPNM
+27 TGRACYAIDASIPHM

-60 DRAEAE
+60 DRADAE
-66 AAPGVVAVV
+66 AAPGVIAVV

-80 GDLGRRFGHIVPDH
+80 GELGRRFGHIVPDH
-94 AILAEGKVRYYG
+94 AILAVGKVRYYG
-106 EPVAVVVADTPHQ
+106 EPVAVVVAETPHE

-124 ELVWVEYDDLPALT
+124 ELVWVDYDDLPALT
-138 DAAGALASDTLIH
+138 DAASALASDVLIH
-151 EQAYAEPG
+151 EQSYVEPG
-159 QAFLGVAPA
+159 QQFLGVAPA
-168 PSADNVAHRDELA
+168 ASADNVAHRDELA
-181 WGDAEAALA
+181 WGDTGAALA
-190 GADTVVE
+190 AAATVVE
-197 TTATFPL
+197 TTTKFPI

-211 TYNALADWQPGGLHV
+211 TYNALADWQPGSLHV

-276 ASWASGRPVKVTTD
+276 VSWASGRPVKVTTD
-290 IEGAMNTTRADGAAV
+290 VEAAMYTTRADGALV
-305 SVRTGFDADARI
+305 TVRTGFDADARI
-317 CARDI
+317 TARHID
-322 EIRFDTGAYADNSP
+322 IRFDTGAYADNSP

-346 FGPYRVPNLRVRG
+346 FGPYRMPNLRVRG
-359 TAVYTNTSPASSY
+359 VAVYTNTSPASSY
-372 RGFGAPQGALAGEL
+372 RGFGAPQAALAGEL

-413 LIGGKRPLDA
+413 LIDGKRPLDA
-423 DLAADLDAIVGALD
+423 DLVADLDAIVCALD
-437 SHAAARD
+437 GHAAERD
-444 ADGPPAGSSPADRH
+444 AAERGAAGCGAAGPAADR
-458 ASSAARDA
+458 D
-466 DGSPAGSGRADRH
+466 
-479 ASGAAADLA
+479 ASG
-488 ADGSPAGSGDAD
+488 
-500 CHASGAARDADGSPA
+500 GAASEA
-515 GSGDADC
+515 GV
-522 HASGAARDAD
+522 R
-532 GSPAGS
+532 
-538 GRADCHA
+538 
-545 SGAARDADGSPAG
+545 
-558 SGDAD
+558 
-563 CHASGAAAD
+563 
-572 LAADGSP
+572 
-579 AGSGDADCHASG
+579 
-591 AAAAA
+591 
-596 PASGVLRGRAVA
+596 RGRAVA

-631 ITLLVSS
+631 VTLLVSS

-653 ARELCVPLE
+653 ARELHVPLE

-704 RAKAADSAG
+704 RAKAAESADVPVDQTKVRDGLIHLNLAIRLNLPATGDSG
-713 IATDDVVVHGGRLH
+713 
-727 LSAGIATDDMVVHG
+727 S
-741 GRLHLAA
+741 
-748 DISDTVGDPGV
+748 
-759 GGPGAAERGAGAADA
+759 GPESGAGSAAGDG
-774 APVVRGSGSGLAP
+774 GSGSGSGAVSALTP

-810 DGATEMLPPFWE
+810 DGATAMLPPFWE

-827 VEVAVDAATGEVT
+827 VEVAVNEATGEVT
-840 VEHLVTVGDV
+840 IEHLVTVGDV
-850 GHAVNSDLVKGQDLG
+850 GHAVNPDLVKGQDLG
-865 AATQGMGIALWEE
+865 AATQGLGIALWEE

-920 GVKGAGEGALNPVPA
+920 GAKGAGEGSLNPVPA

-967 TEAR
+967 AVGHVTGG

>member
-1 MFARPF
+1 MTAT
-7 SGVGAMSA
+7 
-15 SAVPRRDGWEKV
+15 RRSDAWEKV
-27 TGRARYAIDMALPNM
+27 TGRARYAVDMALPNM

-47 VRSERAHAYITGI
+47 VRSERAHARIAGI

-66 AAPGVVAVV
+66 AAPGVIAVV

-94 AILAEGKVRYYG
+94 AVLAEGKVRYYG
-106 EPVAVVVADTPHQ
+106 EPVAVVVAETPHE

-124 ELVWVEYDDLPALT
+124 ALVWVDYDDLPALT
-138 DAAGALASDTLIH
+138 DSAGALASDTLIH
-151 EQAYAEPG
+151 EQSYTEPG
-159 QAFLGVAPA
+159 QEFLGVAPT
-168 PSADNVAHRDELA
+168 PSADNVAHRNELA

-190 GADTVVE
+190 TATTVVE

-211 TYNALADWQPGGLHV
+211 TYNALADWQPGSLHV

-262 GSKSYTKL
+262 GTKSYTKL

-290 IEGAMNTTRADGAAV
+290 VEAAMYTTRADGAV
-305 SVRTGFDADARI
+305 VTVRTGFDADARI

-322 EIRFDTGAYADNSP
+322 DIRFDTGAYADNSP

-346 FGPYRVPNLRVRG
+346 FGPYRIPNLRVRG
-359 TAVYTNTSPASSY
+359 VAAYTNTTPASSY

-413 LIGGKRPLDA
+413 IIDGKRPLDA
-423 DLAADLDAIVGALD
+423 DLAADIDAIVSAL
-437 SHAAARD
+437 
-444 ADGPPAGSSPADRH
+444 DRH
-458 ASSAARDA
+458 AADRDA
-466 DGSPAGSGRADRH
+466 ADRD
-479 ASGAAADLA
+479 AADRDAADRDAADRDAAAD
-488 ADGSPAGSGDAD
+488 AGV
-500 CHASGAARDADGSPA
+500 R
-515 GSGDADC
+515 
-522 HASGAARDAD
+522 
-532 GSPAGS
+532 
-538 GRADCHA
+538 
-545 SGAARDADGSPAG
+545 
-558 SGDAD
+558 
-563 CHASGAAAD
+563 
-572 LAADGSP
+572 
-579 AGSGDADCHASG
+579 
-591 AAAAA
+591 
-596 PASGVLRGRAVA
+596 RGRAVA

-631 ITLLVSS
+631 VTLLVSS

-653 ARELCVPLE
+653 ARELGVDLE

-691 AVQAACADLWDNL
+691 AVQAACADLWNSL

-713 IATDDVVVHGGRLH
+713 IPVDDVVVHGGRLH
-727 LSAGIATDDMVVHG
+727 L
-741 GRLHLAA
+741 
-748 DISDTVGDPGV
+748 
-759 GGPGAAERGAGAADA
+759 AAETLTPAD
-774 APVVRGSGSGLAP
+774 
-787 AEVIRQWFGADAGEV
+787 VIRRWFGADAGEV

-827 VEVAVDAATGEVT
+827 VEVAVDEATGEVT

-850 GHAVNSDLVKGQDLG
+850 GHAVNPELVKGQDLG
-865 AATQGMGIALWEE
+865 AATQGLGIALWEE

-899 RDTPRRI
+899 RDTPRRV

-920 GVKGAGEGALNPVPA
+920 GAKGAGEGALNPVPA

-962 LQQAA
+962 LQQA
-967 TEAR
+967 EAAP

>member
-1 MFARPF
+1 MT
-7 SGVGAMSA
+7 GESA
-15 SAVPRRDGWEKV
+15 PRSDAWEKV
-27 TGRARYAIDMALPNM
+27 TGRACYAIDASIAHM

-60 DRAEAE
+60 ERAEAE
-66 AAPGVVAVV
+66 AAPGVIAVV
-75 TADDL
+75 TAGDL

-94 AILAEGKVRYYG
+94 AILAVGKVRYYG
-106 EPVAVVVADTPHQ
+106 EPVVVVVAETPHQ

-124 ELVWVEYDDLPALT
+124 ELVWVDYDDLPALT
-138 DAAGALASDTLIH
+138 DAASALASDVLIH
-151 EQAYAEPG
+151 EQSYVEPG

-168 PSADNVAHRDELA
+168 GSADNVAHRHELV
-181 WGDAEAALA
+181 WGDAGTALA
-190 GADTVVE
+190 AAATVVE
-197 TTATFPL
+197 TTTKFPI

-211 TYNALADWQPGGLHV
+211 TYNALADWQPGSLHV

-262 GSKSYTKL
+262 GTKSYTKL

-276 ASWASGRPVKVTTD
+276 ASWAAGRPVKVTTNV
-290 IEGAMNTTRADGAAV
+290 EAAMYTTRADGALV
-305 SVRTGFDADARI
+305 TVRTGFDADARI
-317 CARDI
+317 TARDI
-322 EIRFDTGAYADNSP
+322 DIRFDTGAYADNSP
-336 LVLTKSINRS
+336 LVLIRSINRS
-346 FGPYRVPNLRVRG
+346 FGPYRMPNLRVRG
-359 TAVYTNTSPASSY
+359 AAVYTNTSPASSY
-372 RGFGAPQGALAGEL
+372 RGFGAPQAALAGEL
-386 NMDMAADRLGIDPV
+386 NMDMAADRLGSDPV

-413 LIGGKRPLDA
+413 LIAGKRPLDA
-423 DLAADLDAIVGALD
+423 DLAADLDTIVSALD
-437 SHAAARD
+437 SHAAERD
-444 ADGPPAGSSPADRH
+444 AAE
-458 ASSAARDA
+458 RDA
-466 DGSPAGSGRADRH
+466 AERD
-479 ASGAAADLA
+479 A
-488 ADGSPAGSGDAD
+488 ADGAASEAGV
-500 CHASGAARDADGSPA
+500 R
-515 GSGDADC
+515 
-522 HASGAARDAD
+522 
-532 GSPAGS
+532 
-538 GRADCHA
+538 
-545 SGAARDADGSPAG
+545 
-558 SGDAD
+558 
-563 CHASGAAAD
+563 
-572 LAADGSP
+572 
-579 AGSGDADCHASG
+579 
-591 AAAAA
+591 
-596 PASGVLRGRAVA
+596 RGRAVA

-631 ITLLVSS
+631 VTLLVSS

-653 ARELCVPLE
+653 ARELHVPLE

-691 AVQAACADLWDNL
+691 AVQAACADLWDAL
-704 RAKAADSAG
+704 RAKAAESAG
-713 IATDDVVVHGGRLH
+713 VPVDQTKVRDGLIHVN
-727 LSAGIATDDMVVHG
+727 
-741 GRLHLAA
+741 LAA
-748 DISDTVGDPGV
+748 AGDSGS
-759 GGPGAAERGAGAADA
+759 GPESGAVLVAGDS
-774 APVVRGSGSGLAP
+774 GSGSGSVAGASGSGSESGPVSALTP

-810 DGATEMLPPFWE
+810 DGATAMLPPFWE

-827 VEVAVDAATGEVT
+827 VEVAVNEATGEVT
-840 VEHLVTVGDV
+840 IEHLVTVGDV
-850 GHAVNSDLVKGQDLG
+850 GHAVNPDLVKGQDLG
-865 AATQGMGIALWEE
+865 AATQGLGIALWEE

-911 ERGDGAGPY
+911 ERGDGVGPY
-920 GVKGAGEGALNPVPA
+920 GAKGAGEGSLNPVPA

-949 TELPLTPPRVWSL
+949 TELPLTPPRVWAL

-967 TEAR
+967 ATAAGADAY

>member
-1 MFARPF
+1 MT
-7 SGVGAMSA
+7 GASP
-15 SAVPRRDGWEKV
+15 AVPRLDAWEKV
-27 TGRARYAIDMALPNM
+27 TGRARYAVDMALPNM

-47 VRSERAHAYITGI
+47 VRSERAHARITGI
-60 DRAEAE
+60 DRAEAK
-66 AAPGVVAVV
+66 AAPGVIAVV
-75 TADDL
+75 TAEDL

-106 EPVAVVVADTPHQ
+106 EPVAVVVAETAHQ

-124 ELVWVEYDDLPALT
+124 ELVWVDYDDLPALT

-159 QAFLGVAPA
+159 QAFLGVAPT

-181 WGDAEAALA
+181 WGDGEAALA
-190 GADTVVE
+190 EAATVVE
-197 TTATFPL
+197 TTTTFPI

-251 RVEVPYIGGGY
+251 RVEVPCIGGGY

-276 ASWASGRPVKVTTD
+276 ASWVSGRPVKVTTD
-290 IEGAMNTTRADGAAV
+290 IEGAMNTTRADGAVV
-305 SVRTGFDADARI
+305 SVRTGFDADGRI

-400 ELRRRNLLAPGDT
+400 ELRRRNLLAPGDA
-413 LIGGKRPLDA
+413 LIDGKRPLDA
-423 DLAADLDAIVGALD
+423 DLAADLDAIVCALD
-437 SHAAARD
+437 SHAADRGAG
-444 ADGPPAGSSPADRH
+444 GPPAGIGH
-458 ASSAARDA
+458 A
-466 DGSPAGSGRADRH
+466 DGH
-479 ASGAAADLA
+479 ASGAAV
-488 ADGSPAGSGDAD
+488 PA
-500 CHASGAARDADGSPA
+500 P
-515 GSGDADC
+515 
-522 HASGAARDAD
+522 
-532 GSPAGS
+532 
-538 GRADCHA
+538 
-545 SGAARDADGSPAG
+545 
-558 SGDAD
+558 
-563 CHASGAAAD
+563 
-572 LAADGSP
+572 
-579 AGSGDADCHASG
+579 
-591 AAAAA
+591 
-596 PASGVLRGRAVA
+596 GVLRGRAVA

-631 ITLLVSS
+631 VTLLVGS

-704 RAKAADSAG
+704 RAKAAESAG
-713 IATDDVVVHGGRLH
+713 VPVDEVSASDGLIQVPFAPSGESGSGHAPPDVQRGR
-727 LSAGIATDDMVVHG
+727 
-741 GRLHLAA
+741 A
-748 DISDTVGDPGV
+748 DRGLGMDTGLGMD
-759 GGPGAAERGAGAADA
+759 
-774 APVVRGSGSGLAP
+774 RGSGAEHVSSLTP

-822 IGAVG
+822 IGAIG
-827 VEVAVDAATGEVT
+827 VEVAVDVATGEVV

-850 GHAVNSDLVKGQDLG
+850 GHAVNPDLVKGQDLG
-865 AATQGMGIALWEE
+865 AATQGLGIALWEE

-920 GVKGAGEGALNPVPA
+920 GAKGAGEGSLNPVPA

-962 LQQAA
+962 LQQAQQ
-967 TEAR
+967 

>member
-1 MFARPF
+1 MNAP
-7 SGVGAMSA
+7 SE
-15 SAVPRRDGWEKV
+15 PRRDAWEKV
-27 TGRARYAIDMALPNM
+27 TGRARYAIDAVLPNM

-60 DRAEAE
+60 DRSEAE
-66 AAPGVVAVV
+66 SAPGVVAVV
-75 TADDL
+75 TAEDL
-80 GDLGRRFGHIVPDH
+80 GDLGLRFGHIVPDH
-94 AILAEGKVRYYG
+94 AILADGKVRYYG
-106 EPVAVVVADTPHQ
+106 EPVAVVVAETPHQ

-124 ELVWVEYDDLPALT
+124 ELVWIDYDDLPALT
-138 DAAGALASDTLIH
+138 DAASALASDVLIH
-151 EQAYAEPG
+151 EQSYVEPG
-159 QAFLGVAPA
+159 QEFLGVAPVA
-168 PSADNVAHRDELA
+168 SADNAAHRDELA

-190 GADTVVE
+190 GAATVVE
-197 TTATFPL
+197 TTTKFPL

-211 TYNALADWQPGGLHV
+211 TYNALADWQPGSLHV

-251 RVEVPYIGGGY
+251 RVEVPFIGGGY

-276 ASWASGRPVKVTTD
+276 ASWAAGRPVKVTTD
-290 IEGAMNTTRADGAAV
+290 VEAAMYTTRADGAV
-305 SVRTGFDADARI
+305 VTVRTGFDPDGRI
-317 CARDI
+317 AARDI
-322 EIRFDTGAYADNSP
+322 DIRFDTGAYADNSP

-346 FGPYRVPNLRVRG
+346 FGPYRMPNLRVRG
-359 TAVYTNTSPASSY
+359 VAVYTNTSPASSY
-372 RGFGAPQGALAGEL
+372 RGFGAPQAALAGEL
-386 NMDMAADRLGIDPV
+386 NMDMAADRLGIDPI

-413 LIGGKRPLDA
+413 LIAGKRPLDA
-423 DLAADLDAIVGALD
+423 DLVADLDAIVGALD

-444 ADGPPAGSSPADRH
+444 ADGPA
-458 ASSAARDA
+458 
-466 DGSPAGSGRADRH
+466 AGSGAADRD
-479 ASGAAADLA
+479 ACSGAA
-488 ADGSPAGSGDAD
+488 SEAGV
-500 CHASGAARDADGSPA
+500 R
-515 GSGDADC
+515 
-522 HASGAARDAD
+522 
-532 GSPAGS
+532 
-538 GRADCHA
+538 
-545 SGAARDADGSPAG
+545 
-558 SGDAD
+558 
-563 CHASGAAAD
+563 
-572 LAADGSP
+572 
-579 AGSGDADCHASG
+579 
-591 AAAAA
+591 
-596 PASGVLRGRAVA
+596 RGRAVA
-608 VTASDAGASPI
+608 LTASDAGASPI

-631 ITLLVSS
+631 VTLLVSS

-653 ARELCVPLE
+653 ARELHVDLD

-691 AVQAACADLWDNL
+691 AVQAACADVWDDL

-713 IATDDVVVHGGRLH
+713 VPVEDVDVRDGLVHVFGTASGVRSAESESDDGA
-727 LSAGIATDDMVVHG
+727 AGSG
-741 GRLHLAA
+741 AA
-748 DISDTVGDPGV
+748 AAGFRRGAA
-759 GGPGAAERGAGAADA
+759 GGPG
-774 APVVRGSGSGLAP
+774 SGEPESEASSARTP

-810 DGATEMLPPFWE
+810 AGATAVLPPFWE

-827 VEVAVDAATGEVT
+827 VEVSVDTATGEVT

-850 GHAVNSDLVKGQDLG
+850 GHAVNPDLVKGQDLG
-865 AATQGMGIALWEE
+865 AATQGLGIALWEE

-911 ERGDGAGPY
+911 ERADGAGPY
-920 GVKGAGEGALNPVPA
+920 GAKGAGEGALNPVPA
-935 AVAAAVGR
+935 AVAAAIGR

-962 LQQAA
+962 LQQAQQ
-967 TEAR
+967 

>member
-1 MFARPF
+1 MT
-7 SGVGAMSA
+7 GESA
-15 SAVPRRDGWEKV
+15 PRRDAWEKV
-27 TGRARYAIDMALPNM
+27 TGRARYAIDMVLPNM

-47 VRSERAHAYITGI
+47 VRSERAHARIAGI

-66 AAPGVVAVV
+66 AAPGVIAVV
-75 TADDL
+75 AADDL
-80 GDLGRRFGHIVPDH
+80 GHLGRRFGHIVPDH
-94 AILAEGKVRYYG
+94 AILAVDKVRYYG
-106 EPVAVVVADTPHQ
+106 EPVAVVVAETPHQ

-124 ELVWVEYDDLPALT
+124 ALVWVDYDDLPALT
-138 DAAGALASDTLIH
+138 DAAAALASDVLIH
-151 EQAYAEPG
+151 EQSYVEPG
-159 QAFLGVAPA
+159 QEFLGVAPTA
-168 PSADNVAHRDELA
+168 SADNVAHRDELA
-181 WGDAEAALA
+181 WGDADTALA
-190 GADTVVE
+190 AADTVVE
-197 TTATFPL
+197 TTTKFPL

-211 TYNALADWQPGGLHV
+211 TYNALADWQPGSLHV

-276 ASWASGRPVKVTTD
+276 ASWATGRPVKVTTD
-290 IEGAMNTTRADGAAV
+290 VEGAMYTTRADGALAT
-305 SVRTGFDADARI
+305 VRTGFDADGRI
-317 CARDI
+317 VARDI

-372 RGFGAPQGALAGEL
+372 RGFGAPQAALAGEL

-413 LIGGKRPLDA
+413 LIDGKRPLDA
-423 DLAADLDAIVGALD
+423 DLAADLDAIVCALD
-437 SHAAARD
+437 SHAA
-444 ADGPPAGSSPADRH
+444 DRE
-458 ASSAARDA
+458 ASGGA
-466 DGSPAGSGRADRH
+466 
-479 ASGAAADLA
+479 ASGA
-488 ADGSPAGSGDAD
+488 
-500 CHASGAARDADGSPA
+500 
-515 GSGDADC
+515 
-522 HASGAARDAD
+522 
-532 GSPAGS
+532 
-538 GRADCHA
+538 
-545 SGAARDADGSPAG
+545 
-558 SGDAD
+558 
-563 CHASGAAAD
+563 
-572 LAADGSP
+572 
-579 AGSGDADCHASG
+579 
-591 AAAAA
+591 
-596 PASGVLRGRAVA
+596 GVRRGRAVA

-631 ITLLVSS
+631 VTLLVSS
-638 TEMGQGSRTALAQIA
+638 TEMGQGSSTALAKIA
-653 ARELCVPLE
+653 ARELHLHPE
-662 AVAVG
+662 SVAVG

-691 AVQAACADLWDNL
+691 AVQAACAHLWDNL
-704 RAKAADSAG
+704 RAKAAESAG
-713 IATDDVVVHGGRLH
+713 VPVDQTEVRDGLIHVT
-727 LSAGIATDDMVVHG
+727 
-741 GRLHLAA
+741 LAA
-748 DISDTVGDPGV
+748 AGDG
-759 GGPGAAERGAGAADA
+759 
-774 APVVRGSGSGLAP
+774 GSGSVSALTP

-810 DGATEMLPPFWE
+810 DGATAMLPPFWE

-827 VEVAVDAATGEVT
+827 VEVAVNIATGEVT

-850 GHAVNSDLVKGQDLG
+850 GHAVNPDLVKGQDLG
-865 AATQGMGIALWEE
+865 AATQGLGIALWEE
-878 MVYDGEQLTNP
+878 MIYDGEQLTNP
-889 NLIEY
+889 NLVEY

-899 RDTPRRI
+899 RDTPRRV

-920 GVKGAGEGALNPVPA
+920 GAKGAGEGALNPVPA

-962 LQQAA
+962 LQQAKGTAADA
-967 TEAR
+967 TATAPDTD

>member
-1 MFARPF
+1 MTGQ
-7 SGVGAMSA
+7 SS
-15 SAVPRRDGWEKV
+15 PRRDAWEKV
-27 TGRARYAIDMALPNM
+27 TGRACYAIDASIPHM

-47 VRSERAHAYITGI
+47 VRSERAHAYITAI
-60 DRAEAE
+60 DRADAE

-80 GDLGRRFGHIVPDH
+80 GDLGRRFGHIIPDH
-94 AILAEGKVRYYG
+94 AILAAGKVRYYG
-106 EPVAVVVADTPHQ
+106 EPVAVVVAETPHE

-124 ELVWVEYDDLPALT
+124 ALVWVDYDDLPALT
-138 DAAGALASDTLIH
+138 DAASALASDVLIH
-151 EQAYAEPG
+151 EQSYVEPG
-159 QAFLGVAPA
+159 QEFLGVAPA
-168 PSADNVAHRDELA
+168 ASADNVAHRDELA
-181 WGDAEAALA
+181 WGDTEAALA
-190 GADTVVE
+190 EAATVVE
-197 TTATFPL
+197 TTTKFPI

-211 TYNALADWQPGGLHV
+211 TYNALADWQPGSLHV

-290 IEGAMNTTRADGAAV
+290 VEAAMYTTRADGALVTV
-305 SVRTGFDADARI
+305 STGFDADARI
-317 CARDI
+317 TARDI
-322 EIRFDTGAYADNSP
+322 DIRFDTGAYADNSP

-346 FGPYRVPNLRVRG
+346 FGPYRMPNLRVRG
-359 TAVYTNTSPASSY
+359 VAVYTNTSPASSY
-372 RGFGAPQGALAGEL
+372 RGFGAPQAALAGEL

-413 LIGGKRPLDA
+413 LIAGKRPLDA
-423 DLAADLDAIVGALD
+423 DLVADLDAIVCALD
-437 SHAAARD
+437 SHAADRD
-444 ADGPPAGSSPADRH
+444 AAGRGAAGCGAVERRAADRD
-458 ASSAARDA
+458 AS
-466 DGSPAGSGRADRH
+466 
-479 ASGAAADLA
+479 SGAA
-488 ADGSPAGSGDAD
+488 SEAGV
-500 CHASGAARDADGSPA
+500 R
-515 GSGDADC
+515 
-522 HASGAARDAD
+522 
-532 GSPAGS
+532 
-538 GRADCHA
+538 
-545 SGAARDADGSPAG
+545 
-558 SGDAD
+558 
-563 CHASGAAAD
+563 
-572 LAADGSP
+572 
-579 AGSGDADCHASG
+579 
-591 AAAAA
+591 
-596 PASGVLRGRAVA
+596 RGRAVA

-631 ITLLVSS
+631 VTLLVSS

-653 ARELCVPLE
+653 ARELHVDLD

-667 QSDTRFTPFEW
+667 QSDTRYTPFEW

-691 AVQAACADLWDNL
+691 SVQAACADLWDNL

-713 IATDDVVVHGGRLH
+713 VPVDEVKV
-727 LSAGIATDDMVVHG
+727 
-741 GRLHLAA
+741 
-748 DISDTVGDPGV
+748 SDGLIHVRPVAIGEGDSGSE
-759 GGPGAAERGAGAADA
+759 PGADLAVGEGD
-774 APVVRGSGSGLAP
+774 SGSEPGAVAALTA

-810 DGATEMLPPFWE
+810 DGATKVLPPFWE

-827 VEVAVDAATGEVT
+827 VEVAVDEATGEVT

-850 GHAVNSDLVKGQDLG
+850 GHAVNPDLVKGQDLG
-865 AATQGMGIALWEE
+865 AATQGLGIALWEE
-878 MVYDGEQLTNP
+878 MIYDGEQLTNP

-920 GVKGAGEGALNPVPA
+920 GAKGAGEGALNPVPA

-962 LQQAA
+962 LQQATTA
-967 TEAR
+967 GTDAD

>member
-1 MFARPF
+1 VTA
-7 SGVGAMSA
+7 G
-15 SAVPRRDGWEKV
+15 PRRDAWEKV
-27 TGRARYAIDMALPNM
+27 TGRARYAVDAVLPNM

-60 DRAEAE
+60 DRAGAE
-66 AAPGVVAVV
+66 AAPGVIAVV
-75 TADDL
+75 VAEDL

-106 EPVAVVVADTPHQ
+106 EPVAVVVAETPHQ

-124 ELVWVEYDDLPALT
+124 ALVWVGYDDLPALT
-138 DAAGALASDTLIH
+138 DAAAALASDVLIH
-151 EQAYAEPG
+151 EQSYVEPG
-159 QAFLGVAPA
+159 QKFLDVVPA
-168 PSADNVAHRDELA
+168 ASTDNVAHRNELA
-181 WGDAEAALA
+181 WGDVEAALA
-190 GADTVVE
+190 AAATVVE
-197 TTATFPL
+197 TATTFPL

-211 TYNALADWQPGGLHV
+211 TYNALADWQPGALHV

-236 RKELA
+236 RRELA

-262 GSKSYTKL
+262 GTKSYTKL

-290 IEGAMNTTRADGAAV
+290 VEAAMYTTRADGALV
-305 SVRTGFDADARI
+305 TVRTGFDADARI

-322 EIRFDTGAYADNSP
+322 DIRFDTGAYADNSP

-346 FGPYRVPNLRVRG
+346 FGPYRMPNLRVRG
-359 TAVYTNTSPASSY
+359 VAAYTNTSPASSY
-372 RGFGAPQGALAGEL
+372 RGFGAPQAALAGEL

-413 LIGGKRPLDA
+413 VIEGKRPLDA
-423 DLAADLDAIVGALD
+423 DLVADLDAVVAALD
-437 SHAAARD
+437 QHAAD
-444 ADGPPAGSSPADRH
+444 PTPGT
-458 ASSAARDA
+458 
-466 DGSPAGSGRADRH
+466 
-479 ASGAAADLA
+479 
-488 ADGSPAGSGDAD
+488 
-500 CHASGAARDADGSPA
+500 
-515 GSGDADC
+515 
-522 HASGAARDAD
+522 
-532 GSPAGS
+532 
-538 GRADCHA
+538 
-545 SGAARDADGSPAG
+545 
-558 SGDAD
+558 
-563 CHASGAAAD
+563 
-572 LAADGSP
+572 
-579 AGSGDADCHASG
+579 
-591 AAAAA
+591 
-596 PASGVLRGRAVA
+596 LRGRAVA

-631 ITLLVSS
+631 VTLLVSS
-638 TEMGQGSRTALAQIA
+638 TEMGQGSRTALARIA
-653 ARELCVPLE
+653 ARELCVDLD

-678 TTGASRTTTVVGL
+678 TTGASRTTTIVGL
-691 AVQAACADLWDNL
+691 AVQAACADLWDRL
-704 RAKAADSAG
+704 RGRAAESAG
-713 IATDDVVVHGGRLH
+713 VP
-727 LSAGIATDDMVVHG
+727 
-741 GRLHLAA
+741 
-748 DISDTVGDPGV
+748 VGDVRVSDGLV
-759 GGPGAAERGAGAADA
+759 HAGDGALS
-774 APVVRGSGSGLAP
+774 PS
-787 AEVIRQWFGADAGEV
+787 EVIRRWFGADAGEV
-802 VGVGVIRR
+802 VGTGVIRR
-810 DGATEMLPPFWE
+810 DGATAVLPPFWE

-827 VEVAVDAATGEVT
+827 VEVSVDEATGEVT

-850 GHAVNSDLVKGQDLG
+850 GHAVNPDLVEGQDLG
-865 AATQGMGIALWEE
+865 AATQGLGIALWEE

-889 NLIEY
+889 NLVEY

-899 RDTPRRI
+899 RDAPRRF

-920 GVKGAGEGALNPVPA
+920 GAKGAGEGALNPVPA

-967 TEAR
+967 DPTG

>member
-1 MFARPF
+1 MT
-7 SGVGAMSA
+7 
-15 SAVPRRDGWEKV
+15 AVPRSDAWEKV
-27 TGRARYAIDMALPNM
+27 TGRARYAVDAVLPNM

-47 VRSERAHAYITGI
+47 VRSERAHARISAI

-66 AAPGVVAVV
+66 AAPGVIAVV
-75 TADDL
+75 TAEDL

-106 EPVAVVVADTPHQ
+106 EPVAVVVAETPHQ

-124 ELVWVEYDDLPALT
+124 ELVWVDYDDLPALT
-138 DAAGALASDTLIH
+138 DAATALASDVLIH
-151 EQAYAEPG
+151 EQSYVEPG
-159 QAFLGVAPA
+159 QKFLDVAPA
-168 PSADNVAHRDELA
+168 ASTDNVAHRNELA

-190 GADTVVE
+190 TAATVVE
-197 TTATFPL
+197 TTTTFPL

-211 TYNALADWQPGGLHV
+211 TYNALADWQPGSLHV

-236 RKELA
+236 RRELA

-276 ASWASGRPVKVTTD
+276 ASWAAGRPVKVTTD
-290 IEGAMNTTRADGAAV
+290 VEAAMYTTRADGALV
-305 SVRTGFDADARI
+305 TVRTGFDADALI

-322 EIRFDTGAYADNSP
+322 DIRFDTGAYADNSP

-346 FGPYRVPNLRVRG
+346 FGPYRTPNLRVRG
-359 TAVYTNTSPASSY
+359 VAAYTNTSPASSY
-372 RGFGAPQGALAGEL
+372 RGFGAPQAALAGEL

-413 LIGGKRPLDA
+413 IIEGKRPLDA
-423 DLAADLDAIVGALD
+423 DLVADLDAIVSALD
-437 SHAAARD
+437 RHAAERDAEVQVTGGQHAAGRD
-444 ADGPPAGSSPADRH
+444 ADVQVTGARH
-458 ASSAARDA
+458 AAE
-466 DGSPAGSGRADRH
+466 AGIR
-479 ASGAAADLA
+479 
-488 ADGSPAGSGDAD
+488 
-500 CHASGAARDADGSPA
+500 
-515 GSGDADC
+515 
-522 HASGAARDAD
+522 
-532 GSPAGS
+532 
-538 GRADCHA
+538 
-545 SGAARDADGSPAG
+545 
-558 SGDAD
+558 
-563 CHASGAAAD
+563 
-572 LAADGSP
+572 
-579 AGSGDADCHASG
+579 
-591 AAAAA
+591 
-596 PASGVLRGRAVA
+596 RGRAVA

-631 ITLLVSS
+631 VTLLVSS
-638 TEMGQGSRTALAQIA
+638 TEMGQGSRTALSQIA
-653 ARELCVPLE
+653 ARELCVPIE

-691 AVQAACADLWDNL
+691 AVQAACDDLWDNL

-713 IATDDVVVHGGRLH
+713 VLVDEV
-727 LSAGIATDDMVVHG
+727 VVHG

-748 DISDTVGDPGV
+748 DISNTVSGSGAGGDGV
-759 GGPGAAERGAGAADA
+759 GEHGTGSGTGVAGALGAGERGTSAADA
-774 APVVRGSGSGLAP
+774 APVVKDSGSGLAP
-787 AEVIRQWFGADAGEV
+787 GEVIRQWFGADAGEV
-802 VGVGVIRR
+802 VGVGVVRR
-810 DGATEMLPPFWE
+810 DGATAVLPPFWE

-827 VEVAVDAATGEVT
+827 VEVSVDVATGEVT
-840 VEHLVTVGDV
+840 VEQLVTVGDV
-850 GHAVNSDLVKGQDLG
+850 GYAVNPDLVKGQDLG
-865 AATQGMGIALWEE
+865 AATQGLGIALWEE

-889 NLIEY
+889 NLVEY

-920 GVKGAGEGALNPVPA
+920 GAKGAGEGALNPVPA

-962 LQQAA
+962 LQQAQQ
-967 TEAR
+967 

>member
-1 MFARPF
+1 MTAALP
-7 SGVGAMSA
+7 SS
-15 SAVPRRDGWEKV
+15 PRRDAWEKV
-27 TGRARYAIDMALPNM
+27 TGRARYAIDASIPHM

-80 GDLGRRFGHIVPDH
+80 GDLGRRFGHIIPDH
-94 AILAEGKVRYYG
+94 AILAAGKVRYYG
-106 EPVAVVVADTPHQ
+106 EPVAVVVAETPHE

-124 ELVWVEYDDLPALT
+124 ALVWVDYDDLPALT
-138 DAAGALASDTLIH
+138 DAASALASGVLIH
-151 EQAYAEPG
+151 EQSYVEPG
-159 QAFLGVAPA
+159 QEFLGVAPA
-168 PSADNVAHRDELA
+168 ASADNVAHRDELA
-181 WGDAEAALA
+181 WGDTEAALA
-190 GADTVVE
+190 EAATVVE
-197 TTATFPL
+197 TTTRFPI

-276 ASWASGRPVKVTTD
+276 ASWATGRPVKVTTD
-290 IEGAMNTTRADGAAV
+290 VEGAMYTTRADGALAT
-305 SVRTGFDADARI
+305 VRTGFDADACI
-317 CARDI
+317 VARDI

-359 TAVYTNTSPASSY
+359 VAVYTNTSPASSY
-372 RGFGAPQGALAGEL
+372 RGFGAPQAALAGEL

-413 LIGGKRPLDA
+413 LIAGKRPLDA
-423 DLAADLDAIVGALD
+423 DLAADLDAIVCALD
-437 SHAAARD
+437 GHAADRD
-444 ADGPPAGSSPADRH
+444 AAGPAADRGAAERRASDRDAAGSAADSR
-458 ASSAARDA
+458 AADC
-466 DGSPAGSGRADRH
+466 D
-479 ASGAAADLA
+479 ASG
-488 ADGSPAGSGDAD
+488 
-500 CHASGAARDADGSPA
+500 GAASEA
-515 GSGDADC
+515 GV
-522 HASGAARDAD
+522 R
-532 GSPAGS
+532 
-538 GRADCHA
+538 
-545 SGAARDADGSPAG
+545 
-558 SGDAD
+558 
-563 CHASGAAAD
+563 
-572 LAADGSP
+572 
-579 AGSGDADCHASG
+579 
-591 AAAAA
+591 
-596 PASGVLRGRAVA
+596 RGRAVA

-631 ITLLVSS
+631 ATLLVSS
-638 TEMGQGSRTALAQIA
+638 TEMGQGSSTALAKIA
-653 ARELCVPLE
+653 ARELHLHFE
-662 AVAVG
+662 SVAVG

-691 AVQAACADLWDNL
+691 AVQAACADLWDVL
-704 RAKAADSAG
+704 RAKAAESAG
-713 IATDDVVVHGGRLH
+713 VPVDHIEVRDGLIHVT
-727 LSAGIATDDMVVHG
+727 
-741 GRLHLAA
+741 LAA
-748 DISDTVGDPGV
+748 
-759 GGPGAAERGAGAADA
+759 AGHG
-774 APVVRGSGSGLAP
+774 GSGSESNSVSALTP
-787 AEVIRQWFGADAGEV
+787 AEVIRQWFGADAGEL

-810 DGATEMLPPFWE
+810 DGPTAMLPPFWE

-827 VEVAVDAATGEVT
+827 VEVAVDEATGEVT
-840 VEHLVTVGDV
+840 VEHLVTLGDV
-850 GHAVNSDLVKGQDLG
+850 GHAVNPDLVKGQDLG
-865 AATQGMGIALWEE
+865 AATQGLGIALWEE
-878 MVYDGEQLTNP
+878 MIYDGEQLTNP

-899 RDTPRRI
+899 RDTPRRV

-920 GVKGAGEGALNPVPA
+920 GAKGAGEGALNPVPA

-962 LQQAA
+962 LQQAKGTAADA
-967 TEAR
+967 TATDAD

>member
-1 MFARPF
+1 MT
-7 SGVGAMSA
+7 GESA
-15 SAVPRRDGWEKV
+15 PRRDAWEKV
-27 TGRARYAIDMALPNM
+27 TGRARYAIDASIPHM

-94 AILAEGKVRYYG
+94 AILAVGKVRYYG
-106 EPVAVVVADTPHQ
+106 EPVAVVVAETPHQ

-124 ELVWVEYDDLPALT
+124 ALVWVDYDDLPALT
-138 DAAGALASDTLIH
+138 DAASALASGVLIH
-151 EQAYAEPG
+151 EQSYVEPG
-159 QAFLGVAPA
+159 QEFLGVAPA
-168 PSADNVAHRDELA
+168 ASADNVAHRDELA
-181 WGDAEAALA
+181 WGDTEAALA
-190 GADTVVE
+190 EAATVVE
-197 TTATFPL
+197 TTTKFPL

-276 ASWASGRPVKVTTD
+276 ASWATGRPVKVTTD
-290 IEGAMNTTRADGAAV
+290 VEGAMYTTRADGALAT
-305 SVRTGFDADARI
+305 VRTGFDADGRI
-317 CARDI
+317 VARDI

-359 TAVYTNTSPASSY
+359 VAVYTNTSPASSY
-372 RGFGAPQGALAGEL
+372 RGFGAPQAALAGEL

-413 LIGGKRPLDA
+413 LIAGKRPLDA
-423 DLAADLDAIVGALD
+423 DLAADLDAIVCALAGKRPLD
-437 SHAAARD
+437 AA
-444 ADGPPAGSSPADRH
+444 GP
-458 ASSAARDA
+458 
-466 DGSPAGSGRADRH
+466 
-479 ASGAAADLA
+479 AADLDAIVCALDGHA
-488 ADGSPAGSGDAD
+488 ADRDAAGPAADRGAAERRASDRDAAGSAAD
-500 CHASGAARDADGSPA
+500 SRATDRDASG
-515 GSGDADC
+515 
-522 HASGAARDAD
+522 GAA
-532 GSPAGS
+532 SEV
-538 GRADCHA
+538 
-545 SGAARDADGSPAG
+545 
-558 SGDAD
+558 
-563 CHASGAAAD
+563 
-572 LAADGSP
+572 
-579 AGSGDADCHASG
+579 
-591 AAAAA
+591 
-596 PASGVLRGRAVA
+596 GVRRGRAVA

-631 ITLLVSS
+631 ATLLVSS
-638 TEMGQGSRTALAQIA
+638 TEMGQGSSTALAKIA
-653 ARELCVPLE
+653 ARELHLHLE
-662 AVAVG
+662 SVAVG

-713 IATDDVVVHGGRLH
+713 VPVDHIEVRDGLIHAT
-727 LSAGIATDDMVVHG
+727 
-741 GRLHLAA
+741 LAA
-748 DISDTVGDPGV
+748 TGDSD
-759 GGPGAAERGAGAADA
+759 
-774 APVVRGSGSGLAP
+774 SGSESNSVSALTP

-810 DGATEMLPPFWE
+810 DGATAMLPPFWE

-827 VEVAVDAATGEVT
+827 VEVAVDEATGEVT

-850 GHAVNSDLVKGQDLG
+850 GHAVNPDLVKGQDLG
-865 AATQGMGIALWEE
+865 AATQGLGIALWEE
-878 MVYDGEQLTNP
+878 MIYDGEQLTNP
-889 NLIEY
+889 NLVEY

-899 RDTPRRI
+899 RDTPRRV

-920 GVKGAGEGALNPVPA
+920 GAKGAGEGALNPVPA

-962 LQQAA
+962 LQQAKGTAADA
-967 TEAR
+967 TAPDAD

>member
-1 MFARPF
+1 MT
-7 SGVGAMSA
+7 
-15 SAVPRRDGWEKV
+15 AVPRSDGWQKV
-27 TGRARYAIDMALPNM
+27 TGRARYAVDMALPNM

-47 VRSERAHAYITGI
+47 VRSERAHARIVGI
-60 DRAEAE
+60 DRAEAG
-66 AAPGVVAVV
+66 AAPGVIAVV

-80 GDLGRRFGHIVPDH
+80 GSLGRRFGHIVPDH
-94 AILAEGKVRYYG
+94 FILAEGKVRYYG
-106 EPVAVVVADTPHQ
+106 EPVAVVVAETPHQ

-124 ELVWVEYDDLPALT
+124 GLVWVDYDDLPALA
-138 DAAGALASDTLIH
+138 DSASALASDVLIH
-151 EQAYAEPG
+151 EQSYTEPG
-159 QAFLGVAPA
+159 QEFLGVAPT

-181 WGDAEAALA
+181 WGDAATALA
-190 GADTVVE
+190 AAATVVE

-211 TYNALADWQPGGLHV
+211 TYNALADWQPGSLHV

-290 IEGAMNTTRADGAAV
+290 VEAAMYTTRADGAV
-305 SVRTGFDADARI
+305 VTVRTGFDADAGI

-322 EIRFDTGAYADNSP
+322 DIRFDTGAYADNSP

-346 FGPYRVPNLRVRG
+346 FGPYRIPNLRVRG
-359 TAVYTNTSPASSY
+359 VAAYTNTTPASSY

-386 NMDMAADRLGIDPV
+386 NLDMAADRLGIDPV

-413 LIGGKRPLDA
+413 IIDGKRPLDA
-423 DLAADLDAIVGALD
+423 DLAADIDAIVSALD
-437 SHAAARD
+437 QHAADWD
-444 ADGPPAGSSPADRH
+444 AAVQAGGDQH
-458 ASSAARDA
+458 
-466 DGSPAGSGRADRH
+466 
-479 ASGAAADLA
+479 AADPHDA
-488 ADGSPAGSGDAD
+488 VRAGI
-500 CHASGAARDADGSPA
+500 R
-515 GSGDADC
+515 
-522 HASGAARDAD
+522 
-532 GSPAGS
+532 
-538 GRADCHA
+538 
-545 SGAARDADGSPAG
+545 
-558 SGDAD
+558 
-563 CHASGAAAD
+563 
-572 LAADGSP
+572 
-579 AGSGDADCHASG
+579 
-591 AAAAA
+591 
-596 PASGVLRGRAVA
+596 RGRAVA

-631 ITLLVSS
+631 VTLLVSS

-653 ARELCVPLE
+653 ARELHVDLN

-704 RAKAADSAG
+704 RARAAESAG
-713 IATDDVVVHGGRLH
+713 VPADQATVHDGR
-727 LSAGIATDDMVVHG
+727 VHVDG
-741 GRLHLAA
+741 ETL
-748 DISDTVGDPGV
+748 T
-759 GGPGAAERGAGAADA
+759 
-774 APVVRGSGSGLAP
+774 P

-810 DGATEMLPPFWE
+810 DGATAMLPPFWE

-827 VEVAVDAATGEVT
+827 VEVSVNEATGEVA

-850 GHAVNSDLVKGQDLG
+850 GHALNPDLVKGQDLG
-865 AATQGMGIALWEE
+865 AATQGLGIALWEE

-899 RDTPRRI
+899 RDTPRRV

-911 ERGDGAGPY
+911 ERGDGAGPF
-920 GVKGAGEGALNPVPA
+920 GAKGAGEGALNPVPA

-962 LQQAA
+962 LQQARGAAA
-967 TEAR
+967 TE

>member
-1 MFARPF
+1 MTAP
-7 SGVGAMSA
+7 AA
-15 SAVPRRDGWEKV
+15 PRRDAWEKV
-27 TGRARYAIDMALPNM
+27 TGRARYAVDAVLPNM

-47 VRSERAHAYITGI
+47 VRSERAHAYITAI

-66 AAPGVVAVV
+66 AAPGVIAVV
-75 TADDL
+75 TAEDL

-94 AILAEGKVRYYG
+94 AILAVDKVRYYG
-106 EPVAVVVADTPHQ
+106 EPVAVVVAETPHQ

-124 ELVWVEYDDLPALT
+124 ELVWVDYDDLPALT
-138 DAAGALASDTLIH
+138 DAATALASDVLIH
-151 EQAYAEPG
+151 EQSYVEPG
-159 QAFLGVAPA
+159 QKFLDVAPA
-168 PSADNVAHRDELA
+168 ASTDNVAHRNELA

-190 GADTVVE
+190 AATTVVE
-197 TTATFPL
+197 TTTTFPL

-211 TYNALADWQPGGLHV
+211 TYNALADWQPGSLHV

-236 RKELA
+236 RRELA

-276 ASWASGRPVKVTTD
+276 ASWAAGRPVKVTTD
-290 IEGAMNTTRADGAAV
+290 VEGAMYTTRADGALV
-305 SVRTGFDADARI
+305 TVRTGFDADARI

-322 EIRFDTGAYADNSP
+322 DIRFDTGAYADNSP

-346 FGPYRVPNLRVRG
+346 FGPYRMPNLRVRG
-359 TAVYTNTSPASSY
+359 VAAYTNTSPASSY
-372 RGFGAPQGALAGEL
+372 RGFGAPQAALAGEL
-386 NMDMAADRLGIDPV
+386 NMDMAAERLGIDPV

-413 LIGGKRPLDA
+413 IIAGKRPLDA
-423 DLAADLDAIVGALD
+423 DLVADLDAIVCALD
-437 SHAAARD
+437 QRAADRD
-444 ADGPPAGSSPADRH
+444 AAVQ
-458 ASSAARDA
+458 
-466 DGSPAGSGRADRH
+466 
-479 ASGAAADLA
+479 ASGAQHAADRDA
-488 ADGSPAGSGDAD
+488 AVQ
-500 CHASGAARDADGSPA
+500 ASGAQHAADRDAA
-515 GSGDADC
+515 VQ
-522 HASGAARDAD
+522 ASGAQNGAVDA
-532 GSPAGS
+532 GT
-538 GRADCHA
+538 
-545 SGAARDADGSPAG
+545 
-558 SGDAD
+558 
-563 CHASGAAAD
+563 
-572 LAADGSP
+572 
-579 AGSGDADCHASG
+579 
-591 AAAAA
+591 
-596 PASGVLRGRAVA
+596 LRGRAVA

-631 ITLLVSS
+631 VTLLVSS

-653 ARELCVPLE
+653 ARELCVPIE

-713 IATDDVVVHGGRLH
+713 VPVDDVVVHGGRLH
-727 LSAGIATDDMVVHG
+727 L
-741 GRLHLAA
+741 AA
-748 DISDTVGDPGV
+748 DVSNTVSGSGAGGDVVGEHGTGSGAGV
-759 GGPGAAERGAGAADA
+759 AGALGAGERGTGAADA
-774 APVVRGSGSGLAP
+774 APVVKDSGSGLTP

-810 DGATEMLPPFWE
+810 DGATAVLPPFWE

-827 VEVAVDAATGEVT
+827 VEVSVDEATGEVT

-850 GHAVNSDLVKGQDLG
+850 GHAVNPDLVKGQDLG
-865 AATQGMGIALWEE
+865 AATQGLGIALWEE

-889 NLIEY
+889 NLVEY

-920 GVKGAGEGALNPVPA
+920 GAKGAGEGALNPVPA

-962 LQQAA
+962 LQQAQQ
-967 TEAR
+967 

>member
-1 MFARPF
+1 MTGE
-7 SGVGAMSA
+7 SS
-15 SAVPRRDGWEKV
+15 PRRDAWEKV
-27 TGRARYAIDMALPNM
+27 TGRACYAIDASIPHM

-66 AAPGVVAVV
+66 SAPGVIAVV

-94 AILAEGKVRYYG
+94 AILAVGKVRYYG
-106 EPVAVVVADTPHQ
+106 EPVAVVVAETPHE

-124 ELVWVEYDDLPALT
+124 ALVWVDYDDLPALT
-138 DAAGALASDTLIH
+138 DAGSALASDVLIH
-151 EQAYAEPG
+151 EHSYVEPG
-159 QAFLGVAPA
+159 QEFLGVAPA
-168 PSADNVAHRDELA
+168 ASADNVAHRDELV
-181 WGDAEAALA
+181 WGDTEAALA
-190 GADTVVE
+190 TADTVVE
-197 TTATFPL
+197 TTTKFPI

-211 TYNALADWQPGGLHV
+211 TYNALADWQPGSLHV

-290 IEGAMNTTRADGAAV
+290 VEAAMYTTRADGALV
-305 SVRTGFDADARI
+305 TVRSGFDADGRI
-317 CARDI
+317 TARDI
-322 EIRFDTGAYADNSP
+322 DIRFDTGAYADNSP

-346 FGPYRVPNLRVRG
+346 FGPYRMPNLRVRG
-359 TAVYTNTSPASSY
+359 VAVYTNTSPASSY
-372 RGFGAPQGALAGEL
+372 RGFGAPQAALAGEL

-413 LIGGKRPLDA
+413 LIAGKRPLDA
-423 DLAADLDAIVGALD
+423 DLVADLDAIVCALD
-437 SHAAARD
+437 SHAAERD
-444 ADGPPAGSSPADRH
+444 AAGG
-458 ASSAARDA
+458 AAHRDA
-466 DGSPAGSGRADRH
+466 GGCGAVR
-479 ASGAAADLA
+479 AAADR
-488 ADGSPAGSGDAD
+488 DVGGRDAPG
-500 CHASGAARDADGSPA
+500 GAAPEA
-515 GSGDADC
+515 GVR
-522 HASGAARDAD
+522 H
-532 GSPAGS
+532 
-538 GRADCHA
+538 
-545 SGAARDADGSPAG
+545 
-558 SGDAD
+558 
-563 CHASGAAAD
+563 
-572 LAADGSP
+572 
-579 AGSGDADCHASG
+579 
-591 AAAAA
+591 
-596 PASGVLRGRAVA
+596 GRAVA

-631 ITLLVSS
+631 VTLLVSS

-653 ARELCVPLE
+653 ARESCVPLE

-691 AVQAACADLWDNL
+691 AVQSACADLWDNL
-704 RAKAADSAG
+704 RAKAAESAG
-713 IATDDVVVHGGRLH
+713 VPVDQTKVRDGLIHVN
-727 LSAGIATDDMVVHG
+727 
-741 GRLHLAA
+741 LAA
-748 DISDTVGDPGV
+748 AGDS
-759 GGPGAAERGAGAADA
+759 
-774 APVVRGSGSGLAP
+774 GSGSESGAGSDLTP

-810 DGATEMLPPFWE
+810 DGATAMLPPFWE

-827 VEVAVDAATGEVT
+827 VEVAVDEATGEVT
-840 VEHLVTVGDV
+840 IEHLVTVGDV
-850 GHAVNSDLVKGQDLG
+850 GHAVNPDLVKGQDLG
-865 AATQGMGIALWEE
+865 AATQGLGIALWEE

-920 GVKGAGEGALNPVPA
+920 GAKGAGEGSLNPVPA

-967 TEAR
+967 APDTDAD